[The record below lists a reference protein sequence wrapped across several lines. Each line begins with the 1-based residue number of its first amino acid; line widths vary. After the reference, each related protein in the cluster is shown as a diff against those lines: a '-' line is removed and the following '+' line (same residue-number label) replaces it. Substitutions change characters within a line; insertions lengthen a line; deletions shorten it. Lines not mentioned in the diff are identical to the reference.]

1 MSSSARRVP
10 QGALAALL
18 AFGVFAADAR
28 AESRPRYGGSVEG
41 SLLGAPVTLD
51 PALAQT
57 HAELT
62 SADLVF
68 DTLYRVGTDGVVVPH
83 LATALPSIGKD
94 HVRIPIRKDVLFHD
108 GSPLVAADVVA
119 SLERVRTTP
128 ARWTLAAISSIKAD
142 GDLAIEIVLKAP
154 QADLAMMLAL
164 PATAVTKGGR
174 AVGEK
179 PVGTGAFSVET
190 LDRKAKKLVLRAFDD
205 HFAGRPYLDR
215 LVLRWYDTP
224 DGEARQYETG
234 RAQLSARGVAAFTT
248 ARPKYKA
255 NDIEG
260 PAALL
265 VFIGF
270 GRKHGDVTAERKF
283 RRALDHALSRAQ
295 FTSVSSGE
303 RVRPTRLPVPIEAG
317 GPSLATAATTG
328 DLVAAKAALAEAAA
342 RVKSLAPAQIGKLT
356 LEVLYE
362 DTRPDDRQVAERVAY
377 ALTKLGIKSVITAVP
392 APTLRDRVRRGDCD
406 LWIGQLGAPVTS
418 STAWWGGAFA
428 AGGDLWAEQRLAN
441 GAIDQAEAV
450 KVFDERLPILPLV
463 FRAVRVWHRTD
474 VRGLSFDATG
484 RPDLADL
491 FYSGDPAKPPKGTP

>member
-1 MSSSARRVP
+1 MRLVAVMLAI
-10 QGALAALL
+10 GAL
-18 AFGVFAADAR
+18 VSDAR
-28 AESRPRYGGSVEG
+28 AEGRPRYGGSIDG
-41 SLLGAPVTLD
+41 ALLGAPVTLD
-51 PALAQT
+51 PPLAQS
-57 HAELT
+57 HAEIT
-62 SADLVF
+62 SIDLVF
-68 DTLYRVGTDGVVVPH
+68 DTLYRVGTDGAVVPH
-83 LATALPSIGKD
+83 LATALPIAGSSA
-94 HVRIPIRKDVLFHD
+94 VRIPLRKDVLFHD

-128 ARWTLAAISSIKAD
+128 ARWALAAVSAIRAD

-154 QADLAMMLAL
+154 QADLATMLAL
-164 PATAVTKGGR
+164 PATAITKGGK

-179 PVGTGAFSVET
+179 PVGTGAFSVES
-190 LDRKAKKLVLRAFDD
+190 LDRKGKKLVLRAFDD
-205 HFAGRPYLDR
+205 HFGGRPYVDR
-215 LVLRWYDTP
+215 LLLHWFDTP

-234 RAQLSARGVAAFTT
+234 KAQLSARGVAAFTT
-248 ARPKYKA
+248 AQPKYKA

-265 VFIGF
+265 LFIGF

-283 RRALDHALSRAQ
+283 RSALDLALSRTQ

-303 RVRPTRLPVPIEAG
+303 RVTPARLPLPIEAG
-317 GPSLATAATTG
+317 GSALAPSATTG
-328 DLVAAKAALAEAAA
+328 DIVAAKAALADAAL

-362 DTRPDDRQVAERVAY
+362 DTRPDDRQVAERIAN

-406 LWIGQLGAPVTS
+406 LWIGQLGAPITS

-428 AGGDLWAEQRLAN
+428 AGGDLWAEQRLAS
-441 GAIDQAEAV
+441 GSIDRGEATR
-450 KVFDERLPILPLV
+450 VFDDRLPILPLV
-463 FRAVRVWHRTD
+463 FRAVRMWHRTD

-491 FYSGDPAKPPKGTP
+491 FYAGDPAKPPKGTP